1 MQREPSPSDSAPFSA
16 RDLACWGLLDAARRE
31 AARDRVIAA
40 EPMPPQAVFEV
51 LLSQWAQ
58 GQGLTSQAALA
69 SWLAA
74 RGLDPDD
81 LPALVARSWRWQQ
94 WCERSCGAQLNSHFL
109 ARKAA
114 LDQVTFW
121 RLLCGDGDLAAE
133 LYQQLREG
141 ETRFEQ
147 LAQQGSSGASAG
159 DGASPWRVEHTG
171 PVALEQLGGELAG
184 LLRVSEVGV
193 VWSPRPAAGG
203 ALQIVMLEQ
212 RQPVVLD
219 EALRRQLL
227 EELGAAALQQHDK
240 AVS

>member
-1 MQREPSPSDSAPFSA
+1 MECEPAPADSAPFSA
-16 RDLACWGLLDAARRE
+16 RDLARWGLLDAARRE

-94 WCERSCGAQLNSHFL
+94 WCERSCGAQLNSHCL

-121 RLLCGDGDLAAE
+121 RLLCGDGDLA
-133 LYQQLREG
+133 G
-141 ETRFEQ
+141 
-147 LAQQGSSGASAG
+147 SAG
-159 DGASPWRVEHTG
+159 R
-171 PVALEQLGGELAG
+171 
-184 LLRVSEVGV
+184 
-193 VWSPRPAAGG
+193 RP
-203 ALQIVMLEQ
+203 
-212 RQPVVLD
+212 QPPATCL
-219 EALRRQLL
+219 
-227 EELGAAALQQHDK
+227 
-240 AVS
+240 